1 MRALLI
7 SACALPLAFAALAQ
21 ETPIEDVYACASEAD
36 DAARLACYDA
46 AVGRLKSA
54 EEAGEITTVTREEV
68 ETVRRESFGFSIPSL
83 PSLAMPKFGGGDG
96 DGLEEVTFAVASIR
110 KDPYGKLIVTLENGQ
125 VWLQTDSNR
134 VSYSR
139 RNGVEEAVI
148 KTASMGS
155 FRMKLDGGRAFRV
168 ERQK

>member
-7 SACALPLAFAALAQ
+7 SACALPLAFAASAQ
-21 ETPIEDVYACASEAD
+21 ETPIADVYACAGEAD

-96 DGLEEVTFAVASIR
+96 DGLEEVTFRSRI
-110 KDPYGKLIVTLENGQ
+110 DPQRSLR
-125 VWLQTDSNR
+125 QTDRHTGKWSGLASNR
-134 VSYSR
+134 
-139 RNGVEEAVI
+139 
-148 KTASMGS
+148 
-155 FRMKLDGGRAFRV
+155 
-168 ERQK
+168 Q